1 MTLREKRKVLLKHLW
16 PSVVAVFIS
25 MGASGFAQQQ
35 EPRTTLAVSP
45 EPAPAVFQTRGGLAL
60 FPRGWV
66 RGHTDFEVAP
76 AHNEP
81 DLGRC
86 SQSPAVAFGGASSA
100 CTAYARWIAS
110 GYIEMQ
116 PFGRTL
122 LRHVFVFYTPQFFF
136 GRNVPRYLYTASFA
150 PIMDE
155 RSTGVGVELPRNFEL
170 RLTLHRVDWLGHY
183 TRNLG
188 PADLGTNGTYGNNTT
203 LDVRWNF
210 GGWGHSHES
219 Q

>member
-1 MTLREKRKVLLKHLW
+1 MVT
-16 PSVVAVFIS
+16 PA
-25 MGASGFAQQQ
+25 FAQEQR
-35 EPRTTLAVSP
+35 PAVSLAVP
-45 EPAPAVFQTRGGLAL
+45 PLPAAAVSRSSGDRLL

-76 AHNEP
+76 SHNEP

-86 SQSPAVAFGGASSA
+86 SQVPAAAFGGASSQ
-100 CTAYARWIAS
+100 CTAYARWIVS

-122 LRHVFVFYTPQFFF
+122 LRHAFVFYTQDFYF
-136 GRNVPRYLYTASFA
+136 GRNVPQYLYTASFD
-150 PIMDE
+150 PMMDE
-155 RSTGVGVELPRNFEL
+155 RILGVGIELPKNFEL
-170 RLTLHRVDWLGHY
+170 RLTSHRVDWLGRY
-183 TRNLG
+183 TGNLG
-188 PADLGTNGTYGNNTT
+188 PADLGTDGTYGNNTT
-203 LDVRWNF
+203 VGVRWKF